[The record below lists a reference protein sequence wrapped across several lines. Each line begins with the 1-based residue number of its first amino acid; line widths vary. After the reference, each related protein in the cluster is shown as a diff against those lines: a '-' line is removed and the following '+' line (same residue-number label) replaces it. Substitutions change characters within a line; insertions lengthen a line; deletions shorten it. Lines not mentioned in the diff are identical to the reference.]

1 VGRLIS
7 TEHRDSQLAVGA
19 VVVGTGFGCLTHVR
33 ALRAAGFEVHA
44 LVGRDPNRTAER
56 AKRFE
61 IPHALTS
68 LADAVVLPGVDAVT
82 IATPPLT
89 HAPLALEA
97 IAAGKHVLCEKPF
110 ARDAAEARRLLD
122 AAEAAG
128 VVHLLGTEFR
138 WATGQALLARVV
150 AEGAIGAP
158 RLATFLL
165 HIPLLADPAG
175 EVPDWWS
182 DADQGGGW
190 LGAHAAHAVDQIRV
204 TLGEFQSVSAGLPR
218 LAERGWTAED
228 TYSVHFRLRTG
239 VEGLMQSTAADWG
252 PFLVA
257 TRIAGA
263 KGTAWLEGDA
273 VMVADR
279 SGSRAV
285 EVPDD
290 LRLGPPDPPP
300 GDLLVTAYDMLH
312 SMGIDLAPYTRL
324 AETFRDLI
332 SGSPIPPDPRPATF
346 ADGVASM
353 VVLDAIRRS
362 AAADGERVLLDPGE
376 ARDEQ

>member
-175 EVPDWWS
+175 QVPDWWS

-362 AAADGERVLLDPGE
+362 AAAGGERVLLDPGE

>member
-175 EVPDWWS
+175 QVPDWWS

-257 TRIAGA
+257 TRVAGA

-279 SGSRAV
+279 SGSGAV
-285 EVPDD
+285 DVPDD

-362 AAADGERVLLDPGE
+362 AAAGGERVLLDPGE
-376 ARDEQ
+376 GRAKQ

>member
-175 EVPDWWS
+175 QVPDWWS

-285 EVPDD
+285 DVPDD

-362 AAADGERVLLDPGE
+362 AAAGGERVLLDPGE